1 MTFNQVVR
9 GSNPRC
15 FTNNNMDSAEFMLFF
30 YKNKK
35 ILLKEPDAGVESA
48 CRILFYVKE
57 ENMKTST
64 DLERML
70 VSIDHRGYP
79 AYKDL
84 RGSYQFQGY
93 QLNIDHV
100 QGDPFASPSKLSI
113 VVRKAQAGFPE
124 EMYAEKHRRI
134 ALQDYLTR
142 EFSKG
147 LMPYQ
152 FQAKGSGKSGL
163 ISISRCGQEILERT
177 AFEIKDGNLLVR
189 FEVGFPAR
197 GRTIDA
203 GELKKILFTYLPQAV
218 KKSLYY
224 KSLKAE
230 SVQKIVDL
238 ADDQQYIREELEK
251 RNLIAF
257 IANGSILPRESGISQ
272 KPMKG
277 AVPFQSPKTMET
289 TMDLPHRGVIN
300 GMGIPKG
307 ITLIVGGGYH
317 GKSTLLKALEQ
328 GIYNHIA
335 GDGREYVIMENSAV
349 KIRAEDG
356 RGVAHVNISP
366 FINNLPNGKDTSDFS
381 TEDASG
387 STSQAANVAEAV
399 QSGAE
404 TLLIDEDTC
413 ATNFMVRDALMQSVV
428 SGDQEPITPFTLQAR
443 ELYEKEGI
451 SVILVAGSSGSYFY
465 IADQILQM
473 DCYQTFDITEKVHA
487 VIEKEADFTE
497 NVPISVHTL
506 FTQKRVP
513 LRCRKMEKKRD
524 QVKIKQFG
532 KDSFSIGKE
541 TVDLKYV
548 EQILDGEQT
557 TAISYC
563 MKMILEE
570 MEMHQVDI
578 KDRIDALYR
587 QIEGKGLASLC
598 GGSYLPVSM
607 AQIRKQDIYA
617 GINRYRGI
625 IL

>member
-1 MTFNQVVR
+1 MK
-9 GSNPRC
+9 S
-15 FTNNNMDSAEFMLFF
+15 S
-30 YKNKK
+30 
-35 ILLKEPDAGVESA
+35 VE
-48 CRILFYVKE
+48 
-57 ENMKTST
+57 
-64 DLERML
+64 LERML
-70 VSIDHRGYP
+70 MSIDHRGYP
-79 AYKDL
+79 AYKEL

-100 QGDPFASPSKLSI
+100 QGDPFAAPSKLSI
-113 VVRKAQAGFPE
+113 YVKKNQAGFPE

-163 ISISRCGQEILERT
+163 ISISRCGQEVLERT
-177 AFEIKDGNLLVR
+177 AFEIEEGNLLVR

-203 GELKKILFTYLPQAV
+203 GELKKILFTYLPQTV

-224 KSLKAE
+224 KSLKKE
-230 SVQKIVDL
+230 KVQDVVDL
-238 ADDQQYIREELEK
+238 ADDQQFIREELK
-251 RNLIAF
+251 RRNLIAF
-257 IANGSILPRESGISQ
+257 LANGSILPRESGISQ

-277 AVPFQSPKTMET
+277 AIPFQSPKTMEIEL
-289 TMDLPHRGVIN
+289 DLPHRGTVS

-335 GDGREYVIMENSAV
+335 GDGREYVITEDSAV

-356 RGVAHVNISP
+356 RSISHVNISP
-366 FINNLPNGKDTSDFS
+366 FINHLPNGKDTEDFS

-387 STSQAANVAEAV
+387 STSQAANVVEAI
-399 QSGAE
+399 QAGAS

-413 ATNFMVRDALMQSVV
+413 ATNFMVRDELMQAIV
-428 SGDQEPITPFTLQAR
+428 SGDQEPITPFTSQAR

-465 IADQILQM
+465 IADQVLQM
-473 DCYQTFDITEKVHA
+473 DSYKTFDITEKVGA
-487 VIEKEADFTE
+487 FLGDRSYQSEEAP
-497 NVPISVHTL
+497 VSVHTL
-506 FTQKRVP
+506 FTKKRVP
-513 LRCRKMEKKRD
+513 LKCKRMEKKRD

-557 TAISYC
+557 TTISYC
-563 MKMILEE
+563 IKLLLED
-570 MEMHQVDI
+570 MESGNVDI
-578 KDRIDALYR
+578 DARIQALWS
-587 QIEGKGLASLC
+587 QIEKRGLASLC
-598 GGSYLPVSM
+598 KGAYLPVSM

-625 IL
+625 LL